1 MATTSKRRYIRSR
14 RGGLDR
20 LQQPQHSPDGMPR
33 SLIRLM
39 VELGI
44 PGREEL
50 RERAERSGNGWVW
63 CVEYLGRHGERS
75 SGDG

>member
-1 MATTSKRRYIRSR
+1 
-14 RGGLDR
+14 
-20 LQQPQHSPDGMPR
+20 MPR